1 MPDDFLTVIPGF
13 ADLGLAQP
21 LLKSLEKEGYDVPTP
36 IQAKMIPQVLAG
48 RDVVGQAQTGT
59 GKTAAFALPLLS
71 KLEKGGKRGAR
82 ILVLAPTRELALQVS
97 ESFERYGTYIPNLNV
112 LAVYGGEEY
121 GPQLRELRRGVDV
134 VVGTPGRV
142 MDHMRRGSLNLSGI
156 EALVLDEAD
165 EMLRMGF
172 IDDVEWIVSQAPAQR
187 QVALFSA
194 TMPASIRRIA
204 ATYLND
210 PVEITIANRTVTA
223 ATIEQHFLMV
233 NGMADKREA
242 LKKILESQETD
253 GVLIFARTKVQ
264 TVELAEYLGELCYNA
279 AALNGDIPQNQR
291 MRNVELLKAG
301 KTDIVVATDVAA
313 RGLDVERI
321 SHVINF
327 DVPFDTES
335 YIHRIGRTGRA
346 GRKGK
351 AILFI
356 TPREKSMLG
365 SIERATRQKITPMK
379 LPSVA
384 EINDRRLERYKQR
397 ITQTLASDCTFFSD
411 IIRDYCNE
419 NDTPVEHVAAAL
431 ATMVQGSTPLFLE
444 EKPERLERSGRNRQ
458 ERGRRKPERQRY
470 ESVEPAPREH
480 AGIEESLTR
489 YRLEVG
495 EMHGVKPG
503 NIVGAIANEADIDS
517 RYIGR
522 VSIFD
527 EFSTVDLPKGMPRA
541 IQKVLYNA
549 RINGKSMRL
558 RMESESSGVE
568 DSRGFPANRK
578 NKKNS
583 GSRKPDRKAKKK
595 NPASGSVGVR

>member
-1 MPDDFLTVIPGF
+1 MPEDFLTVMPGF
-13 ADLGLAQP
+13 ADLCLAQP
-21 LLKSLEKEGYDVPTP
+21 LLKSLEKGGYDVPTP
-36 IQAKMIPQVLAG
+36 IQAKMIPHVLAG

-71 KLEKGGKRGAR
+71 NLGKGSKRGAR

-97 ESFERYGTYIPNLNV
+97 ESFERYGAYIPNLSV
-112 LAVYGGEEY
+112 LAIYGGEEY
-121 GPQLRELRRGVDV
+121 GSQLSKLRRGVDV

-142 MDHMRRGSLNLSGI
+142 MDHMRRGSLDLSGI

-172 IDDVEWIVSQAPAQR
+172 IDDVEWIVSQAPAHR

-204 ATYLND
+204 ATYLRD
-210 PVEITIANRTVTA
+210 PVEITITNKTVTA
-223 ATIEQHFLMV
+223 ATIEQRFLMV
-233 NGMADKREA
+233 NGMDDKKEA
-242 LKKILESQETD
+242 LKKILESRDTD
-253 GVLIFARTKVQ
+253 GVLIFVRTKMQ
-264 TVELAEYLGELCYNA
+264 TVELAEYLGELCYNTT
-279 AALNGDIPQNQR
+279 ALNGDIPQNQR

-301 KTDIVVATDVAA
+301 KTDILVATDVAA

-327 DVPFDTES
+327 DIPFDTES

-346 GRKGK
+346 GRQGK

-365 SIERATRQKITPMK
+365 SIERATRQKIEPMK

-384 EINDRRLERYKQR
+384 EINARRLERYKQR
-397 ITQTLASDCTFFSD
+397 LTETLATDCTFFQD
-411 IIRDYCNE
+411 IIREYCRE

-431 ATMVQGSTPLFLE
+431 ATMVQGATPLFLS
-444 EKPERLERSGRNRQ
+444 EKPERAGRSGRNRQ
-458 ERGRRKPERQRY
+458 EHGPGKPKRKGAGSVKSTRREN
-470 ESVEPAPREH
+470 SST
-480 AGIEESLTR
+480 EEGLCR

-495 EMHGVKPG
+495 EMHGIKPG

-527 EFSTVDLPKGMPRA
+527 AFSTVDLPKGLPRSV
-541 IQKVLYNA
+541 QKVLYNA

-558 RMESESSGVE
+558 HMESETGEVA
-568 DSRGFPANRK
+568 DSRGFSAARK
-578 NKKNS
+578 GGKKS
-583 GSRKPDRKAKKK
+583 GSKKPARKAKRK
-595 NPASGSVGVR
+595 NRNSSAAAAG